1 MRWAAELQVRGER
14 LEAKGEDKKM
24 SWMMSNS
31 FFFAKHLR
39 ISEKKYTHCSEKADK
54 TTDFSR
60 KKRAKCHST
69 SRKKR
74 AK

>member
-31 FFFAKHLR
+31 FFLQNTCVYQRKVFL
-39 ISEKKYTHCSEKADK
+39 CSEKADK
-54 TTDFSR
+54 ITDFSR
-60 KKRAKCHST
+60 KKRAKCHSI

-74 AK
+74 SK